1 MFGLLFLNAKVRNFA
16 VLFCPRQCLCFLA
29 NFWLF
34 RENCSSDGLLLVAL
48 TTLPADKARLGLWK
62 ETARCSYALKHE
74 NDPGVVVVSAQ
85 SCLTLCS
92 PMACSP
98 PGSFVHG
105 MSQARMA
112 ECVAVSS
119 SWESSWCRDQTSVS
133 CIGRQALYPW
143 ATREAHMSEWWLLY
157 HLSSGG

>member
-1 MFGLLFLNAKVRNFA
+1 MFGLLFLNAKVSNFA

-48 TTLPADKARLGLWK
+48 TTLPADKARLGIWK

-105 MSQARMA
+105 MSQARMPFPRPGNLPDA
-112 ECVAVSS
+112 GIKPLSPALA
-119 SWESSWCRDQTSVS
+119 
-133 CIGRQALYPW
+133 GRLFTP
-143 ATREAHMSEWWLLY
+143 EPP
-157 HLSSGG
+157 GKPI